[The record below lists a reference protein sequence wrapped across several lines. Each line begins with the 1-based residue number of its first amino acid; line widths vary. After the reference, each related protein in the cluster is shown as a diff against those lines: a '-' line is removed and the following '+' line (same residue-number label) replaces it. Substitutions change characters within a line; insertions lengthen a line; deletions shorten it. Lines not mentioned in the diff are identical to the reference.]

1 MISQETTDLLISIN
15 FSYIKKIFNYNVQ
28 SVIKTIDIN
37 EFTCQNEN
45 LLVILIST
53 LQCLFISKDIDIENK
68 NNLVLQSIGIFE
80 KLIEQLNT
88 YREKYLRIISLFY
101 YEILYYINL
110 LPNEKISLELKDET
124 IYVECQNHKTYI
136 KGIGASDFPV
146 IPEVSKNKEYK
157 LKSSDLKKALN
168 QVMFAVTLDESRP
181 EISGVLF
188 DISNKI
194 LTLAG
199 TDSYRLAEKRI
210 ALLETSGEENKIIVP
225 LRTLQEL
232 SRILSETSKD
242 EILLYINDS
251 QIMFVLNEEVELI
264 SRLIEGQYPDYQQI
278 IPIDNKTKTKVRVEE
293 LSRIIKSVSLFCKP
307 GVNDVKFNLIAEK
320 NELIVSAA
328 NSGVGENTVNLST
341 EVIGIDNE
349 VVFNYRYFLD
359 GLSNLGEEEVILE
372 LISDNAPGVMRA
384 EKNGDYLYIVM
395 PIKQ

>member
-1 MISQETTDLLISIN
+1 MKFTCLQENFNKALSNVSHIASRSATLPILNNVLLEVKDGLIN
-15 FSYIKKIFNYNVQ
+15 LSSTNLEIG
-28 SVIKTIDIN
+28 IKTHLRGKI
-37 EFTCQNEN
+37 EKEGSFTVQAK
-45 LLVILIST
+45 LLA
-53 LQCLFISKDIDIENK
+53 D
-68 NNLVLQSIGIFE
+68 
-80 KLIEQLNT
+80 
-88 YREKYLRIISLFY
+88 
-101 YEILYYINL
+101 YINL

-194 LTLAG
+194 LTLVG